1 MAMKKKYYLERT
13 RMIKGLVFFE
23 KILQCGTVFT
33 FDILDKISN
42 SRKLSVTDILSIIYE
57 INKNYF
63 KDDKMLIILF
73 DDIALINGYIF
84 KSLPQRWTI
93 IRRKFDMAKQ
103 IKDNNFEITNVLKN
117 DNQMHLNFEK

>member
-1 MAMKKKYYLERT
+1 M
-13 RMIKGLVFFE
+13 
-23 KILQCGTVFT
+23 
-33 FDILDKISN
+33 
-42 SRKLSVTDILSIIYE
+42 TDILSIIYE